1 MRNLLLLGGAG
12 AALIYFLRQKR
23 AAGENLRVEPVDVAI
38 DTARSAQSFY
48 TRIYYR
54 VKLKLINVERASV
67 NVSGINLNVSVNNN
81 PFGSIVS
88 TAPFIVSANSEKI
101 INLDASIA
109 SLGVINL
116 VRDLISEGLNLN
128 VNVSGYIDTD
138 LGRIAVNFSK
148 NVGSEGISGK
158 LKEYELGF
166 YSLGNGTTVAN
177 RKKSI
182 RGDYEQIAHISDS
195 GFVTLYKKNLP
206 VEILDQIYKKAHS
219 YKN

>member
-12 AALIYFLRQKR
+12 AALLFFLRQKK

-88 TAPFIVSANSEKI
+88 ADPFIVSPNSEKI

-138 LGRIAVNFSK
+138 LGRITVNFSK
-148 NVGSEGISGK
+148 NLGANNISGY
-158 LKEYELGF
+158 EYKVTDCMDSRDCDIEIQALLNSKPYF
-166 YSLGNGTTVAN
+166 NFTAAE
-177 RKKSI
+177 KKRYFRLQKRRDKFI
-182 RGDYEQIAHISDS
+182 KQG
-195 GFVTLYKKNLP
+195 K
-206 VEILDQIYKKAHS
+206 
-219 YKN
+219 